1 MQTLLVVYAIA
12 FSVAVG
18 APLAIAPLAWAR
30 LIGWRIDGDA
40 NLAIYFG
47 RCLGGVILA
56 VSAVAVWVSGDAA
69 VAPHLLD
76 VVILAFG
83 AMTAIHAWGW
93 LRGIQPRVENLET
106 FLYLALFAVSLW
118 FRTR

>member
-12 FSVAVG
+12 FTLAVG

-30 LIGWRIDGDA
+30 LIGWRIDADA
-40 NLAIYFG
+40 HLAIYFG

-56 VSAVAVWVSGDAA
+56 VSAVAVRVSGDPT

-76 VVILAFG
+76 VVILAFA

-93 LRGIQPRVENLET
+93 FRKIQPWVENLET
-106 FLYLALFAVSLW
+106 FLYLALLVVSLW
-118 FRTR
+118 FRLR